1 LTNGS
6 ADLPAELKVAVATS
20 PELQRVFFSPA
31 AWDRLRST
39 FLVTASDGPVTSP
52 SSYASLLASAD
63 VVITAWGTPPLTGE
77 LLDGAP
83 SLGLLAHTGASV
95 KPFVTPESWA
105 RGVRVTQAGVP
116 MARSVADAAL
126 AHTLALLH
134 RLHRFDHAMRDGTPW
149 AVARTLPPERREIG
163 RVRIGVV
170 GASRTGRFYIS
181 RVLALGAEV
190 VVYDPFLSA
199 EEAAL
204 LGVSV
209 VSLDELLRT
218 SQLVALHAPILPET
232 HHLIGRRELALMPDG
247 GLLVNTAR
255 AWLVDGSALLDELTS
270 GRLDAALDVYDEE
283 PLPPAHPLRSLPN
296 VLLAPH
302 TAGASLDAR
311 YDAGELLIS
320 EISRYAAGLPLEH
333 EITEPML
340 ARMG

>member
-1 LTNGS
+1 MTNGS
-6 ADLPAELKVAVATS
+6 AESLRVAVATS
-20 PELQRVFFSPA
+20 PELQSVFFSPA
-31 AWDRLRST
+31 AWARLCSS
-39 FLVTASDGPVTSP
+39 FAVTAADGPVTSP
-52 SSYASLLASAD
+52 SSYGALLGSAD
-63 VVITAWGTPPLTGE
+63 VVVTAWGTPPLSGE
-77 LLDGAP
+77 LLAGAP

-95 KPFVTPESWA
+95 KPFVSTDCWA
-105 RGVRVTQAGVP
+105 RGVRVTQAGMP

-134 RLHRFDHAMRDGTPW
+134 RLHRFDHSMRDGTAW
-149 AVARTLPPERREIG
+149 TVARTSVPERREIG

-181 RVLALGAEV
+181 RVLALGASV

-199 EEAAL
+199 SEAAL

-232 HHLIGRRELALMPDG
+232 HHMIGRRELSLMPDG

-255 AWLVDGSALLDELTS
+255 AWLVDGAALLAELSS

-283 PLPPAHPLRSLPN
+283 PLPLAHPLRSLPN

-311 YDAGELLIS
+311 HDAGELLID

-333 EITEPML
+333 EISEDML